1 MSLKAKVEAIIYA
14 AEDPVTLEQ
23 MSLLLKDVVLADLAS
38 TKENLA
44 IEQADSAAEAAAES
58 AAESAIEFAQPE
70 ALVSEEAKSAEAT
83 ETELLPELALDSAE
97 LICPEPG
104 PLMPEEASLV
114 GTAGRESTEVNSA
127 SEASSAANPDP
138 KQAAPKDT
146 QTKDLSEG
154 RADETCEEATAQDVA
169 RPSSEPDTEL
179 APAPLD
185 SGLESASKEETP
197 SSQQTASADPTPS
210 DSATVAAP
218 ETTSR
223 KRQPKKTEK
232 EIAEEKAVRARVRE
246 VLIELVT
253 DYANEDRGMEIRQV
267 AGGFRMATKPEHH
280 DVVRAFAKSLKPPIR
295 LSLAALETLAVI
307 AYKQPV
313 TGPEIADIRG
323 VESASVLGTLLDRKL
338 ITTAGRKQVI
348 GRPMQYKTS
357 KDFLVRFGLNDVNE
371 LPSME
376 EFSQLA
382 SDGTIEI
389 TPAEPQ
395 ENLSLFEP
403 EVSALEV
410 SSTEDAADNV
420 PSNVVPTDEDSGPDV
435 VNNAAHESAV
445 NPAHTEDAAL
455 PIAEPLELESA
466 APENRETLHPEPSL
480 PESQAT
486 AQQSQPSHAAEAAD
500 SQPQSDA
507 ESSNVPETE
516 HPVGK

>member
-1 MSLKAKVEAIIYA
+1 MKAAQPCATTGNNKVSFRYKRVKMSLKAKVEAIIYA

-38 TKENLA
+38 AQENLA
-44 IEQADSAAEAAAES
+44 IEQADWAAEA
-58 AAESAIEFAQPE
+58 E
-70 ALVSEEAKSAEAT
+70 ALVSEEANAKAKAE
-83 ETELLPELALDSAE
+83 ESELLPELALESAE
-97 LICPEPG
+97 LICSEPG
-104 PLMPEEASLV
+104 PVMPENATSQ
-114 GTAGRESTEVNSA
+114 TEGSGEN
-127 SEASSAANPDP
+127 AANEERRGE
-138 KQAAPKDT
+138 A
-146 QTKDLSEG
+146 LSEG
-154 RADETCEEATAQDVA
+154 DAAPEPEPENRALDAEAAHDQSAAAPDETLAPIKPSSANGEAT
-169 RPSSEPDTEL
+169 PTG
-179 APAPLD
+179 PA
-185 SGLESASKEETP
+185 E
-197 SSQQTASADPTPS
+197 PTPAEWAS
-210 DSATVAAP
+210 VAAS

-232 EIAEEKAVRARVRE
+232 EIAEDKAVRARVRE

-357 KDFLVRFGLNDVNE
+357 KDFLMRFGLNDVNE

-389 TPAEPQ
+389 APTEPQ
-395 ENLSLFEP
+395 ESLSLFES
-403 EVSALEV
+403 EAQSHEAGFA
-410 SSTEDAADNV
+410 EDAA
-420 PSNVVPTDEDSGPDV
+420 
-435 VNNAAHESAV
+435 
-445 NPAHTEDAAL
+445 EDAAS
-455 PIAEPLELESA
+455 PDAESPKVESA
-466 APENRETLHPEPSL
+466 ETENPAVPENLEAHDQGTSL
-480 PESQAT
+480 PGPQET
-486 AQQSQPSHAAEAAD
+486 AAQSRPSNPAEAVD

-507 ESSNVPETE
+507 ESSNVPEAE
-516 HPVGK
+516 HPVGH